1 MIFIFLTNIPLTKE
15 NGYPQSVC
23 NFFAVFLQLGIV
35 FSKIL
40 PSIASLNRDKMYIQ
54 DKELERILKALKTVS
69 PTPEQLPGI
78 PVNTEYTL
86 GLYIGTV
93 NVVIQYLEELI
104 EKS

>member
-1 MIFIFLTNIPLTKE
+1 
-15 NGYPQSVC
+15 
-23 NFFAVFLQLGIV
+23 
-35 FSKIL
+35 
-40 PSIASLNRDKMYIQ
+40 MYIQ
-54 DKELERILKALKTVS
+54 DKDLERILKALKTVS

-78 PVNTEYTL
+78 PVNAEYTL

>member
-1 MIFIFLTNIPLTKE
+1 MHNT
-15 NGYPQSVC
+15 
-23 NFFAVFLQLGIV
+23 
-35 FSKIL
+35 KIL
-40 PSIASLNRDKMYIQ
+40 PSIASLNRDNMYIQ

-93 NVVIQYLEELI
+93 NVVIQYLEELM